1 MLNADDQ
8 SSLPKSSSD
17 YIYLYYLLM
26 LNTDDESSL
35 PKSKGRGKGQSGVQ
49 EAKKGTRTLSG
60 ETNKAVTTCTCT
72 I

>member
-1 MLNADDQ
+1 
-8 SSLPKSSSD
+8 
-17 YIYLYYLLM
+17 M

-35 PKSKGRGKGQSGVQ
+35 DQPPKSKGRRKGQSGVQ

-60 ETNKAVTTCTCT
+60 ETNLAVTTCTCT

>member
-1 MLNADDQ
+1 
-8 SSLPKSSSD
+8 
-17 YIYLYYLLM
+17 M

-49 EAKKGTRTLSG
+49 EATKGTRTLSS
-60 ETNKAVTTCTCT
+60 ETNLAVTTCTCT